1 MKKVLITSCIFCFVN
16 FFCFSSVYA
25 SAWDKCKGCH
35 NGNVA
40 KDEKKLKEKYPTQKK
55 FIQAA
60 KKSDDP
66 FMIGVKSDEKLLKEA
81 AQEIGLK

>member
-1 MKKVLITSCIFCFVN
+1 MKKMLAILSLCCFIS
-16 FFCFSSVYA
+16 FFSYA
-25 SAWDKCKGCH
+25 VIYAAAWEKCKGCH

-40 KDEKKLKEKYPTQKK
+40 KDEKRLKEKYPTIKK
-55 FIQAA
+55 FVRAA

-66 FMIGVKSDEKLLKEA
+66 FMDGIKQDEKLLKEA